1 MKICNGLT
9 LDKSSFEAS
18 VRGLR
23 HVRPLAEAKDE
34 RAVVEALH
42 AVWMAHLDPGL
53 VAFDSAINNFE
64 FDEYPDEGTTE
75 HERFMGDLRKILKR
89 GTQAEKDSRKWRT
102 GVNLYFF
109 NRRLRIDVPRLKKD
123 AQAGAKSLEGLKSD
137 LAKAASTAKKLQQG
151 KGPEMYD
158 VTRANK
164 HLDAMIKGLK
174 AAARDL

>member
-9 LDKSSFEAS
+9 LDKSSFGAS

-34 RAVVEALH
+34 RAVIEALH

-89 GTQAEKDSRKWRT
+89 GDKAEKDSRKWRT
-102 GVNLYFF
+102 GVNLYFE
-109 NRRLRIDVPRLKKD
+109 RPIDVPRLKKD

-158 VTRANK
+158 GTRANK

-174 AAARDL
+174 AAANDL